1 MEDRWLDLFK
11 TMGKRI
17 FYEVKK
23 IAGTERA
30 KQTLGKGAGGDV
42 TVFIDKVAE
51 NIVIEELKRFNVPCM
66 LLSEEVGI
74 RDFGSRLPIVV
85 VDPIDGSLNAKR
97 GIPYYAFSIAL
108 SETGET
114 NGLTVG
120 YVLNIPTGEEFS
132 AIRGRGAFL
141 SNVTGS
147 FQKHIVNESNSFSFA
162 VCEGIDRTKDVRMFE
177 CMVNHFYRLRMM
189 GSTALDMCYL
199 SAGFFD
205 VFIHP
210 LPSRV
215 VDWSAAG
222 VILKET
228 GGVMVDM
235 KGHEFSFP
243 LNLNESCP
251 FFALKSKKDIEKILK
266 IMND

>member
-17 FYEVKK
+17 FHEVKK

-51 NIVIEELKRFNVPCM
+51 DIVIEELKRFNVSCM
-66 LLSEEVGI
+66 LLSEEIGI
-74 RDFGSRLPIVV
+74 RDFGNKFPIVV

-108 SETGET
+108 SRTGET
-114 NGLTVG
+114 DGLTVG

-132 AIRGRGAFL
+132 AIRGKGALL
-141 SNVTGS
+141 SDVTGS
-147 FQKHIVNESNSFSFA
+147 FQKHIVNESENFSFA
-162 VCEGIDRTKDVRMFE
+162 VCEGIDRTKDIRMFE
-177 CMVNHFYRLRMM
+177 NIVNHFHRVRMM

-199 SAGFFD
+199 STGFFD
-205 VFIHP
+205 VFVHS

-222 VILKET
+222 IILKET
-228 GGVMVDM
+228 GGIMIDM
-235 KGHEFSFP
+235 KGHEFSLP
-243 LNLNESCP
+243 LNLCKSHP
-251 FFALKSKKDIEKILK
+251 FFALKSKKDVQKILK
-266 IMND
+266 IMNA